1 MLGNKLIFEN
11 FVQIIPNILGKQVKT
26 VTKNVSKSHLTFK
39 VIKRLINVRL
49 FL

>member
-11 FVQIIPNILGKQVKT
+11 FVQIIPNILGKQVEI
-26 VTKNVSKSHLTFK
+26 VTKNVSKSDLTFK
-39 VIKRLINVRL
+39 VIKRLINVGL